1 MQHYNTTKQDPRNAQ
16 FYFDIIESDGM
27 LAAVVYEDEPPNPN
41 ARVLMRSEPQRC
53 DKDDLIELICWR
65 FHLLGYRGLEF
76 GQLWSRTN
84 PTSEGKT
91 ERYVLSR
98 ASAFSDHWNEFPH
111 FEHNVP
117 PVLERA

>member
-1 MQHYNTTKQDPRNAQ
+1 MKHYNTTKQDPRNAE
-16 FYFDIIESDGM
+16 FYFDIIETDGM
-27 LAAVVYEDEPPNPN
+27 LAAVVYEDEPQNPN
-41 ARVLMRSEPQRC
+41 GRVLMRSELQRC

-76 GQLWSRTN
+76 GQLWSRI
-84 PTSEGKT
+84 PTSEVKT

-117 PVLERA
+117 PVLERT